1 MQEKE
6 NVLANT
12 VSTIDPEEPS
22 LFRSRGFGFAATGN
36 SEADLPGLWVNSG
49 LR

>member
-12 VSTIDPEEPS
+12 VSTIDPEEPVKPV
-22 LFRSRGFGFAATGN
+22 LELIDQAN
-36 SEADLPGLWVNSG
+36 D
-49 LR
+49 

>member
-12 VSTIDPEEPS
+12 VSTIDPEEPIGIGLLDGRVIVVDS
-22 LFRSRGFGFAATGN
+22 QIQQIIPFA
-36 SEADLPGLWVNSG
+36 SFL
-49 LR
+49 